1 MNPIAYIPIVSTIIS
16 VYFLIE
22 ILAHLK
28 QKPNTIYLR
37 WWTLGVFCYGLGTAI
52 ESTHTFLGWSP
63 FIFKSWYIAG
73 AFLGGVPLAQ
83 GTVHLLMNQPFARK
97 SSQLLSIV
105 LTISAVLVILSP
117 LDATLV
123 THKLNGNV
131 LEWTFIRLITPF
143 INIYALLFLVGGAIY
158 SAYKYSQ
165 KTEFK
170 SRFWGNLCIAIGGLL
185 PGIGGTATKFGE
197 TYVLYVTELIGI
209 IFIYLGYKIIKSD
222 RSISL
227 YESQIKSKALGNS

>member
-1 MNPIAYIPIVSTIIS
+1 MNPIAYIPIASTIIS

-28 QKPNTIYLR
+28 QKPNAIYLR
-37 WWTLGVFCYGLGTAI
+37 WWTVGIFCYGLGTTI

-73 AFLGGVPLAQ
+73 AFLGG
-83 GTVHLLMNQPFARK
+83 
-97 SSQLLSIV
+97 
-105 LTISAVLVILSP
+105 
-117 LDATLV
+117 
-123 THKLNGNV
+123 
-131 LEWTFIRLITPF
+131 
-143 INIYALLFLVGGAIY
+143 GAIY

-165 KTEFK
+165 MTEFK

-227 YESQIKSKALGNS
+227 YESQIQSKALGNS